1 MGKYARGKHAVLI
14 DDRSGFKIKY
24 KDART
29 EWNGFRVYKGDWEPK
44 QPQLDPGKYIEGSG
58 PTVLYKPRPDQDQ
71 VPTTVQLGP
80 LYGKWSGQ
88 CAANLGLATA
98 AQPADAPSGFQA
110 TGVLN
115 STGIAI
121 AVVFPIPTEAWQQ
134 ATSALGSVTIAATD
148 TQLSTEQVQDI
159 VGAMF
164 SSNTESNITAVY
176 QDGDGTIDLSA
187 DNDHVRTVTAGGN
200 TLGASETLAHPVT
213 MSQMTST
220 LGTVT
225 ANLVEDAAGFEGTTT
240 LGSVTLNVSETVS
253 GIELGTMTA
262 TLGNTGLFF
271 NTTEIPP
278 GIAGTGGLGTLILN
292 GAHPVTM
299 SQMTSTLG
307 TVTPVEITAVPVTMS
322 GMTATLGTVAA
333 VTPGYGT
340 YLWGT
345 DEWGK

>member
-58 PTVLYKPRPDQDQ
+58 PTVLYKPRPPQN
-71 VPTTVQLGP
+71 TSSTIVQLGP
-80 LYGKWSGQ
+80 LYGKYSAQ
-88 CAANLGLATA
+88 CAANLGRVVIGAGE
-98 AQPADAPSGFQA
+98 DSEGFQA
-110 TGVLN
+110 NSVLN
-115 STGIAI
+115 ATGIAI
-121 AVVFPIPTEAWQQ
+121 AIVIQIDNTMAPPT
-134 ATSALGSVTIAATD
+134 ATSALGSVTIAA
-148 TQLSTEQVQDI
+148 S
-159 VGAMF
+159 
-164 SSNTESNITAVY
+164 ESAEGFQAT
-176 QDGDGTIDLSA
+176 S
-187 DNDHVRTVTAGGN
+187 
-200 TLGASETLAHPVT
+200 TLGDVTEALIQPVSLSSATSTLGSVVIATAEESPGFEA
-213 MSQMTST
+213 TST
-220 LGTVT
+220 LGTV
-225 ANLVEDAAGFEGTTT
+225 V
-240 LGSVTLNVSETVS
+240 LNVSDTVS
-253 GIELGTMTA
+253 GLELGTMTA
-262 TLGNTGLFF
+262 SLGNTGLFF

-292 GAHPVTM
+292 GAHPVAM

-307 TVTPVEITAVPVTMS
+307 SVTPAVITAVPVTMS

>member
-14 DDRSGFKIKY
+14 DDRSGFKIRY

-29 EWNGFRVYKGDWEPK
+29 EWTGFRVYKGDWEPK
-44 QPQLDPGKYIEGSG
+44 QPQLDPEMYIQGGDPS
-58 PTVLYKPRPDQDQ
+58 VLYKPRPPQSTSD
-71 VPTTVQLGP
+71 TIVQLGS

-88 CAANLGLATA
+88 CAGNLGRVTA

-115 STGIAI
+115 NTGIAI
-121 AVVFPIPTEAWQQ
+121 AVVIAIPTEAWQQ
-134 ATSALGSVTIAATD
+134 ATSALGSVTIAAAEDAEGFEATSSLGD
-148 TQLSTEQVQDI
+148 VTEKLV
-159 VGAMF
+159 
-164 SSNTESNITAVY
+164 
-176 QDGDGTIDLSA
+176 
-187 DNDHVRTVTAGGN
+187 
-200 TLGASETLAHPVT
+200 HPVT

-220 LGTVT
+220 LGTVI
-225 ANLVEDAAGFEGTTT
+225 ADLAEEAAGFEGTTT

-278 GIAGTGGLGTLILN
+278 GLAGTGGLGTLILN
-292 GAHPVTM
+292 ASHPVTGL
-299 SQMTSTLG
+299 SGTTVLGSAQAAVIVAVAPTLPAMTS
-307 TVTPVEITAVPVTMS
+307 A
-322 GMTATLGTVAA
+322 LGTVAA

>member
-14 DDRSGFKIKY
+14 DDRSGFKIRY

-29 EWNGFRVYKGDWEPK
+29 EWTGFRVYKGDWEPK
-44 QPQLDPGKYIEGSG
+44 QPQLDPEMYIQGGDPS
-58 PTVLYKPRPDQDQ
+58 VLYKPRPPQSTSD
-71 VPTTVQLGP
+71 TIVQLGS

-88 CAANLGLATA
+88 CAGNLGRVTA

-110 TGVLN
+110 NGVLN
-115 STGIAI
+115 NTGIAI
-121 AVVFPIPTEAWQQ
+121 AVVLPIPTEAWQQ
-134 ATSALGSVTIAATD
+134 ATSALGSVTIAAAEDAEGFEATSSLGD
-148 TQLSTEQVQDI
+148 ITEKLV
-159 VGAMF
+159 
-164 SSNTESNITAVY
+164 
-176 QDGDGTIDLSA
+176 
-187 DNDHVRTVTAGGN
+187 
-200 TLGASETLAHPVT
+200 HPVT

-220 LGTVT
+220 LGTVI
-225 ANLVEDAAGFEGTTT
+225 ADLAEEAAGFEGTTT

-262 TLGNTGLFF
+262 SLGNTGLFF

-278 GIAGTGGLGTLILN
+278 GIECTSGLGTLIIN

-299 SQMTSTLG
+299 SQMTATLG
-307 TVTPVEITAVPVTMS
+307 SVTPAVITAVPVTMS

-333 VTPGYGT
+333 VTPGWGT

-345 DEWGK
+345 DEWGN

>member
-14 DDRSGFKIKY
+14 DDRSGFKIRY

-29 EWNGFRVYKGDWEPK
+29 EWTGFRVYKGDWEPK
-44 QPQLDPGKYIEGSG
+44 QPQLDPEMYIQGGDPS
-58 PTVLYKPRPDQDQ
+58 VLYKPRPPQS
-71 VPTTVQLGP
+71 TSSTIVQLGS

-88 CAANLGLATA
+88 CAANLGRVTA
-98 AQPADAPSGFQA
+98 IQPADAPSGFQA

-115 STGIAI
+115 SSGIAI
-121 AVVFPIPTEAWQQ
+121 AVVLPIPAASWMI
-134 ATSALGSVTIAATD
+134 ATSALGTVAISGAEAAEGFEATSSLGDVTEK
-148 TQLSTEQVQDI
+148 LV
-159 VGAMF
+159 
-164 SSNTESNITAVY
+164 
-176 QDGDGTIDLSA
+176 
-187 DNDHVRTVTAGGN
+187 
-200 TLGASETLAHPVT
+200 HPVT

-220 LGTVT
+220 LGTVI
-225 ANLVEDAAGFEGTTT
+225 ADLAEEAAGFEGTTT

-262 TLGNTGLFF
+262 SLGNTGLFF

-278 GIAGTGGLGTLILN
+278 GIACTSGLGTLIIN

-299 SQMTSTLG
+299 SQMTATLG
-307 TVTPVEITAVPVTMS
+307 SVTPEVITAVPVTMS

-333 VTPGYGT
+333 VTPGWGT

-345 DEWGK
+345 DEWGN

>member
-58 PTVLYKPRPDQDQ
+58 PTVLYKPSPDQDQ

-134 ATSALGSVTIAATD
+134 ATSALGSVTIAATED
-148 TQLSTEQVQDI
+148 AEGFEAT
-159 VGAMF
+159 
-164 SSNTESNITAVY
+164 SSL
-176 QDGDGTIDLSA
+176 GDVIEKL
-187 DNDHVRTVTAGGN
+187 V
-200 TLGASETLAHPVT
+200 HPVT

>member
-44 QPQLDPGKYIEGSG
+44 QPQLDPEMYIEGGDPS
-58 PTVLYKPRPDQDQ
+58 VLYKPRPPQS
-71 VPTTVQLGP
+71 TSSTIVQLGS

-134 ATSALGSVTIAATD
+134 ATSALGSVTIAATED
-148 TQLSTEQVQDI
+148 AEGFEAT
-159 VGAMF
+159 
-164 SSNTESNITAVY
+164 SSL
-176 QDGDGTIDLSA
+176 GDVIEKL
-187 DNDHVRTVTAGGN
+187 V
-200 TLGASETLAHPVT
+200 HPVT

>member
-24 KDART
+24 KNART

-134 ATSALGSVTIAATD
+134 ATSALGSVTIAATED
-148 TQLSTEQVQDI
+148 AEGFEAT
-159 VGAMF
+159 
-164 SSNTESNITAVY
+164 SSL
-176 QDGDGTIDLSA
+176 GDVIEKL
-187 DNDHVRTVTAGGN
+187 V
-200 TLGASETLAHPVT
+200 HPVT

>member
-29 EWNGFRVYKGDWEPK
+29 EWTGFRVYKGDWEPK
-44 QPQLDPGKYIEGSG
+44 QPQLDPEMYIQGGDPS
-58 PTVLYKPRPDQDQ
+58 VLYKPRPPQSTSDTI
-71 VPTTVQLGP
+71 VSLGP
-80 LYGKWSGQ
+80 LHGKFSGQ
-88 CAANLGLATA
+88 CAANLGRVAIGA
-98 AQPADAPSGFQA
+98 GEDAQGFQA

-134 ATSALGSVTIAATD
+134 ATSALGSVSIAAT
-148 TQLSTEQVQDI
+148 
-159 VGAMF
+159 
-164 SSNTESNITAVY
+164 ESAEGFEATA
-176 QDGDGTIDLSA
+176 S
-187 DNDHVRTVTAGGN
+187 
-200 TLGASETLAHPVT
+200 
-213 MSQMTST
+213 
-220 LGTVT
+220 LGTVVEALIQPVSLSSAT
-225 ANLVEDAAGFEGTTT
+225 ATLGSVVLATVEDAEGFAGTST

-253 GIELGTMTA
+253 GIELGAMTA
-262 TLGNTGLFF
+262 SLGNTGLFF

-278 GIAGTGGLGTLILN
+278 GLASTSALGTLILN

-299 SQMTSTLG
+299 PQMTSTLG
-307 TVTPVEITAVPVTMS
+307 SVTPEIITAVPVTMS
-322 GMTATLGTVAA
+322 EMTATLGTVAA